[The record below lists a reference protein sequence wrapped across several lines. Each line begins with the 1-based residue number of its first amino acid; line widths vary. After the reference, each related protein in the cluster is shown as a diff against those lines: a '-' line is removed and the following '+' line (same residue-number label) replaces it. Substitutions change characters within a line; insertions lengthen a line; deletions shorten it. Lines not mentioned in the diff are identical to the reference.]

1 MTEIIA
7 FIAGIIACAIY
18 HAVRCRMAD
27 RKAITEEEQ
36 PWDVY

>member
-7 FIAGIIACAIY
+7 FVAGFAACAIY
-18 HAVRCRMAD
+18 YAVRLRLAE
-27 RKAITEEEQ
+27 RKAIEKEEQ